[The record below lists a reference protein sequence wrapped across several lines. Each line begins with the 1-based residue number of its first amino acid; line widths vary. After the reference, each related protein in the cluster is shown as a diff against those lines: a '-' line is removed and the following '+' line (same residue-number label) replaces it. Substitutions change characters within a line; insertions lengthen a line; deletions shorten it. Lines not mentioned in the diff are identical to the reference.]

1 MSKTSLKF
9 GFIMERVIDVIMNIC
24 SVLLLFMTIITF
36 AQVFMRF
43 VFSSPFSWSEE
54 VTLMIL
60 VWFGYL
66 AMSVDIYHDS
76 HAALYFV
83 YKKLPSVIR
92 KMLDIFRQVV
102 LMIFFGLL
110 VKFGLTITVINIP
123 KLQPATRITRSI
135 LYMPL
140 VAVGTL
146 MFIFCL
152 YRLVVYVKKPIEHY
166 DREYQGK
173 VSIEEKARERGG
185 SE

>member
-1 MSKTSLKF
+1 MGKMSLKIN
-9 GFIMERVIDVIMNIC
+9 FIMERIIDAIMNIC
-24 SVLLLFMTIITF
+24 SVLLLFMTVVTF

-43 VFSSPFSWSEE
+43 IFSRPFSWSEE
-54 VTLMIL
+54 VTLMML

-76 HAALYFV
+76 HAALFFI

-92 KMLDIFRQVV
+92 KTLDIFRQSI
-102 LMIFFGLL
+102 LMVFFGLL
-110 VKFGLTITVINIP
+110 VKYGLTITAINIP

-140 VAVGTL
+140 VVVGTL

-152 YRLVVYVKKPIEHY
+152 YQLIKYVTKPIENY
-166 DREYQGK
+166 DREYHGE